1 MTRFR
6 NQARRKSSRFS
17 TAAGAAVLST
27 LMRKAKRS
35 RRVHSRTKTKTQKD
49 PDDTAE
55 VHSGISGA
63 NLRYSL
69 GRAYSK
75 QCFGTSMVLIENS
88 QFFGV
93 NQIGKQRCADI
104 WVANTANQC
113 LLGDAE
119 SVAGDTLY
127 GEGAVGL
134 LDMQPNSGQ
143 TGGSY
148 FQPDPVPNH
157 DRIFVSNVSF
167 IMDISNLSSASCI
180 LDIYFLQ
187 CLQNTNKSP
196 FQTFSDEL
204 LTLNGNK
211 AANTYPPAGSITCQA
226 GALDVSFVGARPGKI
241 FKQTWK
247 ILGVHNILMGGST
260 AEHLVVNINTNY
272 MVDRSKIL
280 NANNLA
286 ADDKTIIQAEISRNY
301 LQGGTIACMAIW
313 RGQSV
318 IADFAADYATWA
330 QTQLAFSMMKKTTLR
345 PVEASAGRIG
355 VAIGHSGLPTAGPL
369 KFVNTEDAAVA
380 PVIAL

>member
-1 MTRFR
+1 MSRFR
-6 NQARRKSSRFS
+6 NQVRRKSSRFS

-35 RRVHSRTKTKTQKD
+35 RSYSRTKTKNQKD

-75 QCFGTSMVLIENS
+75 QCFGAAQVLVENS

-104 WVANTANQC
+104 WVANSSAQC
-113 LLGDAE
+113 LVGDTE
-119 SVAGDTLY
+119 VAGGDVNY
-127 GEGAVGL
+127 GEGSVGL
-134 LDMQPNSGQ
+134 LDMQPNGGQ
-143 TGGSY
+143 TGGTY
-148 FQPDPVPNH
+148 FTADVQPNH
-157 DRIFVSNVSF
+157 DKIFVSNVSY
-167 IMDISNLSSASCI
+167 IMDISNLSSLSAI
-180 LDIYFLQ
+180 VDIYFVQ
-187 CLQNTNKSP
+187 CVQNTNRSP
-196 FQTFSDEL
+196 FQAFSDEL

-211 AANTYPPAGSITCQA
+211 AASVYPGTGTISGQA
-226 GALDVSFVGARPGKI
+226 GALDVSFVGARPGKV
-241 FKQTWK
+241 FKESWK

-272 MVDRSKIL
+272 MVDRAKIYAA
-280 NANNLA
+280 NAMV
-286 ADDKTIIQAEISRNY
+286 ADDKVPIATDITRNY

-318 IADFAADYATWA
+318 ISDSFGDFATWGQA
-330 QTQLAFSMMKKTTLR
+330 QLSFTMMKKTTLKL
-345 PVEASAGRIG
+345 VEASAGRIG
-355 VAIGHSGLPTAGPL
+355 TAIGFSGVTTGGTL
-369 KFVNTEDAAVA
+369 KFVNTDDQPVA
-380 PVIAL
+380 PVIAF